1 MAAGSSHAAQTGV
14 LPATSRREL
23 SGSFATAR
31 IVVLFPSPMNLR
43 LVACPFGYRAGT
55 SCELLAAN
63 RSTTTDFQMQK
74 LFRFGPIRQ
83 TPL

>member
-1 MAAGSSHAAQTGV
+1 M
-14 LPATSRREL
+14 SRREL

-31 IVVLFPSPMNLR
+31 IVVLFPMNRR
-43 LVACPFGYRAGT
+43 LVAGPFGYRAGT
-55 SCELLAAN
+55 CCELLAAN